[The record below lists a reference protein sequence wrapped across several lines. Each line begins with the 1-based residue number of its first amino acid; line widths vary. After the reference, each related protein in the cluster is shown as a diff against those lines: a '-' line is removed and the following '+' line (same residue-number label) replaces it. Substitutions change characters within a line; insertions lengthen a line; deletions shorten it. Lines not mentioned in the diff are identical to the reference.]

1 MTKINNAI
9 ADHLHFQAHHLVE
22 QSSEF
27 PEYKDRNEAAAKEV
41 EELETLFRNDDT
53 DPQLLAEFAELFGEG
68 DSATEEYQ
76 AYSRVLEGVGF
87 NGHYDSA
94 ESFLNEAIGAMKRRL
109 TV

>member
-1 MTKINNAI
+1 MTKTNIMI
-9 ADHLHFQAHHLVE
+9 ADDLSFQAHHLFE

-27 PEYKDRNEAAAKEV
+27 PEYKGRNDAAAKEI

-68 DSATEEYQ
+68 DSATAEYQ
-76 AYSRVLEGVGF
+76 AYGRVLEDVGF
-87 NGHYDSA
+87 GTHYDSA
-94 ESFLNEAIGAMKRRL
+94 EAFLEKAIGAMKRLL